1 VEEGAEGHVLR
12 VAERALQRGCIGD
25 DVVTIRLPVSALGA
39 SRDDV
44 DDFSH
49 DMHAKDH
56 PRAGHGILRLLRAR
70 PPCDNPAAVTHHPV
84 IKWTFDPAILLAL
97 ALWTGVFVWRC
108 RAARREAGGRGAGW
122 RQGLAFAGCMLVLL
136 IALVSPIDALGE
148 DYLFSMHMTQ
158 HILLGDIAPLLLLL
172 SLSRV
177 IMRPATRRLQ
187 SVERRLGR
195 LASPVTFI
203 VVWLA
208 LLYFWHIPALY
219 DAAIEHPLVHA
230 LEHACFFAAGVAVW
244 WPLIQPVPMR
254 RRLTGLATFGYIGTA
269 KVGLAALGLFL
280 TWSSTVAYTYYEHVP
295 RIWGLSAVE
304 DQNVGGAIMMVEQ
317 SLVLVTVFTIL
328 FVRMLLQSEEDERR
342 RERLEDAA
350 AV

>member
-1 VEEGAEGHVLR
+1 
-12 VAERALQRGCIGD
+12 
-25 DVVTIRLPVSALGA
+25 
-39 SRDDV
+39 
-44 DDFSH
+44 
-49 DMHAKDH
+49 
-56 PRAGHGILRLLRAR
+56 
-70 PPCDNPAAVTHHPV
+70 VTHHPV

-97 ALWTGVFVWRC
+97 ALWTGVYVWRFRQA
-108 RAARREAGGRGAGW
+108 RAEAGGRGAGP
-122 RQGLAFAGCMLVLL
+122 RQAIAFAGCILVLL

-187 SVERRLGR
+187 SVERKLGA

-203 VVWLA
+203 LLWLA
-208 LLYFWHIPALY
+208 LLYFWHIPAMY
-219 DAAIEHPLVHA
+219 DAALRHPFVHAIEHI
-230 LEHACFFAAGVAVW
+230 CFFTAGVLVW

-254 RRLTGLATFGYIGTA
+254 RRMTGLAPFGYIGGA
-269 KVGLAALGLFL
+269 KIGLGVLGLFL
-280 TWSSTVAYTYYEHVP
+280 TWSSAVVYSYYEHVP
-295 RIWGLSAVE
+295 RIWGLTAVQ

-317 SLVLVTVFTIL
+317 SLVLVTAFTIL